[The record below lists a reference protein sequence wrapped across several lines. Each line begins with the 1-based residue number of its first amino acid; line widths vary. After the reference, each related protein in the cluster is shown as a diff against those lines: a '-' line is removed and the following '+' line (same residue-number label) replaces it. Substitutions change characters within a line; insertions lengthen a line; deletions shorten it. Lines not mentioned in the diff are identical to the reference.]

1 MTARYAAL
9 LRGINVGG
17 ARKVPMARLRALL
30 EDLGFTEVATYLQ
43 SGNAVFA
50 DPGAGT
56 ARDAGT
62 ALNVAGADAGT
73 APGPAAEA
81 ALAARIEAGIE
92 KEFGFRVDTLVRDHA
107 YLRGILDDCP
117 FPAAGLAGKQ
127 LHVVYLSEDVDAEA
141 LTAALPVDAHLPEE
155 YRVGDRALYLYTPD
169 GMGRSRL
176 AAALSAPRPL
186 KGTVATARNWNTVTK
201 LVEMTRD

>member
-30 EDLGFTEVATYLQ
+30 EDLGFTGVATYLQ
-43 SGNAVFA
+43 SGNAVFT

-56 ARDAGT
+56 ARDA
-62 ALNVAGADAGT
+62 ADAGADGGT
-73 APGPAAEA
+73 ASGPAAEA

-107 YLRGILDDCP
+107 YLRGLVDDCP
-117 FPAAGLAGKQ
+117 FPAADLAGRQ
-127 LHVVYLSEDVDAEA
+127 LHVVYLSQDVDAAA

-169 GMGRSRL
+169 GIGRSKL

-186 KGTVATARNWNTVTK
+186 KGMVATARNWNTVTK